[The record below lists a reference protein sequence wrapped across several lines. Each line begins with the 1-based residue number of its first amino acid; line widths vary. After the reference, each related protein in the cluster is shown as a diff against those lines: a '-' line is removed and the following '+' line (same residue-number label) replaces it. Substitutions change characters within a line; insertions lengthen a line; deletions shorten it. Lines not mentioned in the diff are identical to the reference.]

1 MTSRTERHRVSL
13 YADRSL
19 PTCWVVRDRAGAFW
33 LVPVGDRA
41 WERREPYTFA
51 EGAQLVSVPGHYTY
65 CWGLTAEWRMPR
77 WSVSQ
82 ERQEC

>member
-1 MTSRTERHRVSL
+1 MSTRPEQHPVSL

-41 WERREPYTFA
+41 WERRQPYTLA

-65 CWGLTAEWRMPR
+65 LLGIDR
-77 WSVSQ
+77 
-82 ERQEC
+82 